1 MEVKVYAMGRGA
13 RGAGERGGRWG
24 ESRRDDGLFIPRAT
38 GPFYTA
44 SPHPVTDATRLLNAS
59 CDRRVGGYFV
69 LALNNHHRRLFIS
82 PRIHRSSTSA
92 FRPLSDEWGIVMIP
106 HLTYLGCVALVY
118 EC

>member
-1 MEVKVYAMGRGA
+1 MQLSVFLLVDVVPCLGVVVRNK
-13 RGAGERGGRWG
+13 
-24 ESRRDDGLFIPRAT
+24 SRLWR
-38 GPFYTA
+38 
-44 SPHPVTDATRLLNAS
+44 
-59 CDRRVGGYFV
+59 DRRVGGYFV

-92 FRPLSDEWGIVMIP
+92 FRPFSDEWGIVMIP